1 MLPAMAKLPGG
12 ARALLPFAVAA
23 TVTATVTV
31 ACGGPRTPSAPAP
44 APPPPATKAF
54 APLAFKQ
61 DARVPHQAVIL
72 GTDERDGST
81 ILRIPGAPAA
91 VRVGAMVVRRDGSG
105 PATGGTTPI
114 ALSAA
119 PSADGAVQAGAADAP
134 WRAGVWTAALLAA
147 RALGKDPT
155 DLALGATPDGP
166 VDGASLALVA
176 GGFVAAILGAPL
188 DDAGALPGAVPATPA
203 GALSATLAGTLLP
216 DGTIGPVSGLTERFG
231 GALARGKQKLGYPV
245 GLRMARS
252 AATGQAIDL
261 VQLAKAGGAEA
272 IEVASVRDAGALLA
286 GKPLP
291 AQVPVPEAEMRLDDA
306 TTKALDAAYRDLR
319 QRLAGEWAALL
330 QLPQSGNLPPLLL
343 QLASRALALGEAA
356 EKLHRTGAV
365 TAALGELREAWV
377 LATAATAAN
386 ELLRQV
392 QRADVP
398 AAIAALDQLGPTDAA
413 ARELFGELGAIEP
426 ATIGDHLRLAGAL
439 RAALAGWSFHAFA
452 AGERARAR
460 GHLDGLAGRR
470 KEELATPA
478 AADALV
484 TAVAPALVL
493 LGRARAGLLHAR
505 QQLELERAET
515 PAFACSPPDVLRL
528 ARWFQGAAAAAA
540 ADLDALMVEPPARS
554 GGVPPDTVR
563 VRLALSEPDTVV
575 AHVLSHLPDGGGL
588 PRDLQ
593 QAWGEASRAWSLL
606 SLAAGELA
614 YVASAELLARHA
626 ALEVRADPTA
636 GGKVAAA
643 YEPALGSLI
652 ERAERMARVNAR
664 AARIATGR
672 IPVAARIAY
681 QQAGARRAAGD
692 RLAALAAYWRAS
704 AYAQTAVMLARN

>member
-12 ARALLPFAVAA
+12 ARALLLSAA
-23 TVTATVTV
+23 TVTATVPATVTATV
-31 ACGGPRTPSAPAP
+31 ACGGPRPPSAPAP
-44 APPPPATKAF
+44 APPPPGTKAF

-61 DARVPHQAVIL
+61 DARAPHQAVIL

-81 ILRIPGAPAA
+81 ILQIPGAPAA
-91 VRVGAMVVRRDGSG
+91 VRVDAMVVRRDGSG

-119 PSADGAVQAGAADAP
+119 PSADGAVQAGAAEAP

-166 VDGASLALVA
+166 VDGAALALVA
-176 GGFVAAILGAPL
+176 GGFVEALLCAPL
-188 DDAGALPGAVPATPA
+188 DEAGTPPGALPG
-203 GALSATLAGTLLP
+203 TLAGTLLP
-216 DGTIGPVSGLTERFG
+216 DGTIGPVTGLTERFG
-231 GALARGKQKLGYPV
+231 GALARGKKRLGYPV
-245 GLRMARS
+245 GLRLARS

-272 IEVASVRDAGALLA
+272 LEVASVRDAGALLA

-306 TTKALDAAYRDLR
+306 TARALDAAYRDLR

-330 QLPQSGNLPPLLL
+330 HLPQSGNLPPRLL

-356 EKLHRTGAV
+356 EKLYRTGAV
-365 TAALGELREAWV
+365 AVALGELREAWV
-377 LATAATAAN
+377 LATAATAAY

-392 QRADVP
+392 QRGDVP

-413 ARELFGELGAIEP
+413 ARELFGALGAIEP

-439 RAALAGWSFHAFA
+439 RAALAGWSFQAFA

-470 KEELATPA
+470 KEELAAPA
-478 AADALV
+478 TADALV

-493 LGRARAGLLHAR
+493 LGRARAGLLDAA

-515 PAFACSPPDVLRL
+515 PAFACSPPDVLRR
-528 ARWFQGAAAAAA
+528 ARWFQAAAAAGA
-540 ADLDALMVEPPARS
+540 ADLDALIVEPAARS
-554 GGVPPDTVR
+554 EGVPPDTVR

-575 AHVLSHLPDGGGL
+575 AHVLSNLPDGGGL

-593 QAWGEASRAWSLL
+593 QAWGEGSRAWSLL

-614 YVASAELLARHA
+614 YVASAELLAKHA

-652 ERAERMARVNAR
+652 ERAERTARVNAR
-664 AARIATGR
+664 AARIATGG
-672 IPVAARIAY
+672 IPVAARLAY

-704 AYAQTAVMLARN
+704 AYAQTAVMLARS